1 MPWFY
6 FSDRITYILS
16 CNNGWRVCADI
27 YVPAPV
33 HLWKLTLQHT
43 NYTCT
48 SSSSGI
54 IAMSARPW
62 CPQLSMSMSG
72 PEYNQGRSQQS
83 NWGRLISS
91 TVLTIL
97 YLNCQVAA
105 IVLLCQP
112 QVSESYGTMVM
123 SIWRVYGEWTKK
135 GFQTLLL
142 WSPLKSQWMMVKCLL
157 VDKWTWKG
165 KEATAEFTCRLVEP
179 HIFDTAP
186 IWHRPTDCLPL
197 VCQCAT
203 NTEP

>member
-1 MPWFY
+1 MFMNKKFFHVKY
-6 FSDRITYILS
+6 FSALIWLLLPESHTF
-16 CNNGWRVCADI
+16 CHATNI

-33 HLWKLTLQHT
+33 HLWQFTLQHT

-48 SSSSGI
+48 SGSSDI
-54 IAMSARPW
+54 IPMSTRPW

-83 NWGRLISS
+83 NWGRLMSS

-105 IVLLCQP
+105 IILLCQP

-123 SIWRVYGEWTKK
+123 SIWRVYCECTKM

-142 WSPLKSQWMMVKCLL
+142 WSPNGMLL
-157 VDKWTWKG
+157 DVDDGQMLTGW
-165 KEATAEFTCRLVEP
+165 
-179 HIFDTAP
+179 
-186 IWHRPTDCLPL
+186 
-197 VCQCAT
+197 
-203 NTEP
+203 